1 MNTAKSSATT
11 SRLILSLGTLA
22 SIVII
27 GGVLYK
33 VQQESFMEAEVL
45 TIPEQSLETPT
56 EVIKVPEAMIPENN
70 SLEESKEPKK
80 PKIKQPSLPNLDASD
95 QFIRD
100 RLVFLSEKRD
110 LAVWLTTDDILRRS
124 ASYLDGLARG
134 VILSNIFPLS
144 SPEGGFSTH
153 RDEQTIWLNA
163 GNYERYDNTV
173 SVISSLDMDLA
184 AQIFHLTR
192 PLLEGAFSELG
203 YRPRQMDGIIL
214 TALDQIMNTPVIFEP
229 IQLSRDSVNFKFFD
243 SKLESLTPLQK
254 QLVRAGPE
262 NTRRLQKQAKLLR
275 TALMTPSG
283 RQQ

>member
-1 MNTAKSSATT
+1 MNTTKSSATT

-70 SLEESKEPKK
+70 SVEESKEPKK

-100 RLVFLSEKRD
+100 RLVLLSEKRD
-110 LAVWLTTDDILRRS
+110 LVVWLTTDDILRRS

-134 VILSNIFPLS
+134 VILSNIFPFS
-144 SPEGGFSTH
+144 SPEGEFSTH

-214 TALDQIMNTPVIFEP
+214 TALDQIMSTPVIFEP

>member
-1 MNTAKSSATT
+1 MNTTKSSATT

-70 SLEESKEPKK
+70 SVEESKEPKK

-100 RLVFLSEKRD
+100 RLVLLSEKRD
-110 LAVWLTTDDILRRS
+110 LVVWLTTDDILRRS

-144 SPEGGFSTH
+144 SPEGEFSTH

-203 YRPRQMDGIIL
+203 YIPRQMDGIIL
-214 TALDQIMNTPVIFEP
+214 TALDQIMSTPVIFEP

>member
-1 MNTAKSSATT
+1 MNTTKSSATT

-70 SLEESKEPKK
+70 SVEESKEPKK
-80 PKIKQPSLPNLDASD
+80 PKIKQPPLPNLDASD

-100 RLVFLSEKRD
+100 RLVLLSEKRD
-110 LAVWLTTDDILRRS
+110 LVVWLTTDDILRRS

-144 SPEGGFSTH
+144 SPEGEFSTH

>member
-1 MNTAKSSATT
+1 MNTTKSSATT

-70 SLEESKEPKK
+70 SVEESKEPKK

-100 RLVFLSEKRD
+100 RLGLLSEKRD

-124 ASYLDGLARG
+124 ASYVDGLARG

-144 SPEGGFSTH
+144 SPEGEFSTH

-214 TALDQIMNTPVIFEP
+214 TALDQIMSTPVIFEP

-262 NTRRLQKQAKLLR
+262 NTGRLQKQAKLLR
-275 TALMTPSG
+275 TALMTPNG

>member
-1 MNTAKSSATT
+1 MNTTKSSATT

-70 SLEESKEPKK
+70 SVEESKEPKK

-100 RLVFLSEKRD
+100 RLVLLSEKRD
-110 LAVWLTTDDILRRS
+110 LVVWLTTDDILRRS

-214 TALDQIMNTPVIFEP
+214 TALDQIMSTPVIFEP

>member
-1 MNTAKSSATT
+1 MNTTKSSATT

-80 PKIKQPSLPNLDASD
+80 PKIKRPSLPNLDASD

-124 ASYLDGLARG
+124 ASYLAGLARG

-144 SPEGGFSTH
+144 LPGGEFSTH

-173 SVISSLDMDLA
+173 SVISSLDMDMA

>member
-1 MNTAKSSATT
+1 MNTTKSSATT

-80 PKIKQPSLPNLDASD
+80 PKIKRPSLPNLDASD

-100 RLVFLSEKRD
+100 RLVLLSEKRD

-153 RDEQTIWLNA
+153 RDERTIWLNA

>member
-1 MNTAKSSATT
+1 MNTTKSSATK
-11 SRLILSLGTLA
+11 SKLILSLGTLA

-56 EVIKVPEAMIPENN
+56 QVIKVPEAMIPENN

-100 RLVFLSEKRD
+100 RLVLLSEKRD
-110 LAVWLTTDDILRRS
+110 LIVWLTTDDILRRS

-134 VILSNIFPLS
+134 IILSNIFPLS

>member
-1 MNTAKSSATT
+1 MNATKSSTTT

-33 VQQESFMEAEVL
+33 VQQESFMEAEIL

-70 SLEESKEPKK
+70 SVEESKEPKK

-100 RLVFLSEKRD
+100 RLVLLSEKRD
-110 LAVWLTTDDILRRS
+110 LVVWLTTDDILRRS

-144 SPEGGFSTH
+144 SPEGEFSTH

>member
-11 SRLILSLGTLA
+11 SKLILSLGTLA

-45 TIPEQSLETPT
+45 TIPEQSLEIPT
-56 EVIKVPEAMIPENN
+56 GVIKVPEAMIPENN
-70 SLEESKEPKK
+70 SVEESKEPKK

-100 RLVFLSEKRD
+100 RLVLLSEKKD

>member
-1 MNTAKSSATT
+1 MNTTKSSATT

-100 RLVFLSEKRD
+100 RLVLLSEKRD
-110 LAVWLTTDDILRRS
+110 LIVWLTTDDILRRS

-134 VILSNIFPLS
+134 IILSNIFPLS

>member
-1 MNTAKSSATT
+1 MNTTKSSATT

-70 SLEESKEPKK
+70 SVEESKEPKK

-100 RLVFLSEKRD
+100 RLVLLSEKRD
-110 LAVWLTTDDILRRS
+110 LIVWLTTDDILRRS

-134 VILSNIFPLS
+134 IILSNIFPLS
-144 SPEGGFSTH
+144 SPEGEFSTH

-275 TALMTPSG
+275 TALMTPNG
-283 RQQ
+283 RQK

>member
-1 MNTAKSSATT
+1 MNTTKSSATT

-56 EVIKVPEAMIPENN
+56 QVIKVPEAMIPENN

-100 RLVFLSEKRD
+100 RLVLLSEKRD
-110 LAVWLTTDDILRRS
+110 LIVWLTTDDILRRS

-134 VILSNIFPLS
+134 IILSNIFPLS

>member
-1 MNTAKSSATT
+1 MNATKSSTTT

-70 SLEESKEPKK
+70 SVEESKEPKK

-100 RLVFLSEKRD
+100 RLVLLSEKRD
-110 LAVWLTTDDILRRS
+110 LVVWLTTDDILRRS

-144 SPEGGFSTH
+144 SPEGEFSTH

-275 TALMTPSG
+275 TALMTPNG

>member
-1 MNTAKSSATT
+1 MNTTKSSATT

-173 SVISSLDMDLA
+173 SVISSLDMDMA

-203 YRPRQMDGIIL
+203 YSPRQMDGIIL

>member
-1 MNTAKSSATT
+1 MNTTKSSATT

-70 SLEESKEPKK
+70 SVEESKEPKK

-100 RLVFLSEKRD
+100 RLVLLSEKRD
-110 LAVWLTTDDILRRS
+110 LVVWLTTDDILRRS

-134 VILSNIFPLS
+134 IILSNIFPLS
-144 SPEGGFSTH
+144 SPEGEFSTH

-243 SKLESLTPLQK
+243 SKLESLTHLQK

-262 NTRRLQKQAKLLR
+262 NTRRLPKQAKLLR

>member
-1 MNTAKSSATT
+1 MNATKSSTTT

-70 SLEESKEPKK
+70 SVEESKEPKK

-100 RLVFLSEKRD
+100 RLVLLSEKRD
-110 LAVWLTTDDILRRS
+110 LVVWLTTDDILRRS

-144 SPEGGFSTH
+144 SPEGEFSTH

-214 TALDQIMNTPVIFEP
+214 TALDQIMSTPVIFEP

>member
-1 MNTAKSSATT
+1 MNTTKSSATT

-70 SLEESKEPKK
+70 SVEESKEPKK

-100 RLVFLSEKRD
+100 RLVLLSEKRD

-144 SPEGGFSTH
+144 SPEGEFSTH

-214 TALDQIMNTPVIFEP
+214 TALDQIMSTPVIFEP

>member
-1 MNTAKSSATT
+1 MNTTKSSATT

-173 SVISSLDMDLA
+173 SVISSLDMEMA

>member
-1 MNTAKSSATT
+1 MNATKSSTTT

-70 SLEESKEPKK
+70 SVEESKEPKK
-80 PKIKQPSLPNLDASD
+80 PKIKQPPLPNLDASD

-100 RLVFLSEKRD
+100 RLVLLSEKRD
-110 LAVWLTTDDILRRS
+110 LVVWLTTDDILRRS

-144 SPEGGFSTH
+144 SPEGEFSTH

-214 TALDQIMNTPVIFEP
+214 TALDQIMSTPVIFEP

>member
-1 MNTAKSSATT
+1 MFLLN
-11 SRLILSLGTLA
+11 
-22 SIVII
+22 
-27 GGVLYK
+27 
-33 VQQESFMEAEVL
+33 AEHL
-45 TIPEQSLETPT
+45 
-56 EVIKVPEAMIPENN
+56 
-70 SLEESKEPKK
+70 
-80 PKIKQPSLPNLDASD
+80 
-95 QFIRD
+95 
-100 RLVFLSEKRD
+100 
-110 LAVWLTTDDILRRS
+110 WLRTDDILRRS

-144 SPEGGFSTH
+144 SPTGEFSTH

-173 SVISSLDMDLA
+173 SVLSALDMDLA

-214 TALDQIMNTPVIFEP
+214 TALDQILNTPVIFEP
-229 IQLSRDSVNFKFFD
+229 IQLSRDSVNFKFSD

-262 NTRRLQKQAKLLR
+262 NTRRLQKQAELLR

>member
-1 MNTAKSSATT
+1 MNTTKSSATT

-80 PKIKQPSLPNLDASD
+80 PKIKRPSLPNLDASD

-100 RLVFLSEKRD
+100 RLVLLSEKRD

-153 RDEQTIWLNA
+153 RDERTIWLNA

-214 TALDQIMNTPVIFEP
+214 TALDQIINTPVIFEP

>member
-1 MNTAKSSATT
+1 MNTTKSSATT

-33 VQQESFMEAEVL
+33 VQQESFIEAEVL

-56 EVIKVPEAMIPENN
+56 EVVKVPEAMIPENN
-70 SLEESKEPKK
+70 SAEESKESKK

-100 RLVFLSEKRD
+100 RLVLLSEKRD

-214 TALDQIMNTPVIFEP
+214 TALDQIMSTPVIFEP

-262 NTRRLQKQAKLLR
+262 NTGRLQKQAKLLR
-275 TALMTPSG
+275 TALMTPNG

>member
-1 MNTAKSSATT
+1 MNTTKSSATT

-70 SLEESKEPKK
+70 SVEESKEPKK

-100 RLVFLSEKRD
+100 RLVLLSEKRD
-110 LAVWLTTDDILRRS
+110 LVVWLTTDDILRRS

-144 SPEGGFSTH
+144 PPEGGFSTH
-153 RDEQTIWLNA
+153 RDERTIWLNA

-214 TALDQIMNTPVIFEP
+214 TALDQIMSTPVIFEP

-275 TALMTPSG
+275 TALMTPNG

>member
-1 MNTAKSSATT
+1 MNATKSSTTT

-56 EVIKVPEAMIPENN
+56 EVIKFPEAMIPENN
-70 SLEESKEPKK
+70 SVEESKEPKK

-100 RLVFLSEKRD
+100 RLVLLSEKRD
-110 LAVWLTTDDILRRS
+110 LVVWLTTDDILRRS

-144 SPEGGFSTH
+144 SPEGEFSTH

-214 TALDQIMNTPVIFEP
+214 TALDQIMSTPVIFEP

>member
-1 MNTAKSSATT
+1 MNTTKSSATT

-70 SLEESKEPKK
+70 SVEESKEPKK

-100 RLVFLSEKRD
+100 RLVLLSEKRD
-110 LAVWLTTDDILRRS
+110 LVVWLTTDDILRRS

-144 SPEGGFSTH
+144 SPEGEFSTH

>member
-1 MNTAKSSATT
+1 MNTTKSSATT

-70 SLEESKEPKK
+70 SVEESKEPKK

-100 RLVFLSEKRD
+100 RLVLLSEKRD

-214 TALDQIMNTPVIFEP
+214 TALDQIINTPVIFEP

-275 TALMTPSG
+275 TALMTPNG

>member
-1 MNTAKSSATT
+1 MNTTKSSATT

-70 SLEESKEPKK
+70 SVEESKEPKK

-100 RLVFLSEKRD
+100 RLVLLSEKRD
-110 LAVWLTTDDILRRS
+110 LTVWLTTDDILRRS

-173 SVISSLDMDLA
+173 SVISSLDMDMA

>member
-1 MNTAKSSATT
+1 MNTTKSSATT

-27 GGVLYK
+27 GSVLYK

-144 SPEGGFSTH
+144 SPEGEFSTH

-214 TALDQIMNTPVIFEP
+214 TALDQIMSTPVIFEP

-275 TALMTPSG
+275 TALMTPNG

>member
-11 SRLILSLGTLA
+11 SKLILSLGTLA
-22 SIVII
+22 SIIII

-45 TIPEQSLETPT
+45 TIPEQSLETAT

-70 SLEESKEPKK
+70 SVEESKESKK
-80 PKIKQPSLPNLDASD
+80 AKIKQPSLPNLDTSD

-100 RLVFLSEKRD
+100 RLVLLSEKRD
-110 LAVWLTTDDILRRS
+110 LAVWLTTDDILRRT

-144 SPEGGFSTH
+144 SPAGEFSTH

-173 SVISSLDMDLA
+173 SVISSLDMDMA

>member
-1 MNTAKSSATT
+1 MNTTKSSATT
-11 SRLILSLGTLA
+11 SKVILSLGTLA
-22 SIVII
+22 SIIII
-27 GGVLYK
+27 GSVLYK
-33 VQQESFMEAEVL
+33 AQQESFIEAEVL
-45 TIPEQSLETPT
+45 TIPEQILETPT
-56 EVIKVPEAMIPENN
+56 EVIKVPEATIPENYPK
-70 SLEESKEPKK
+70 EKSKEPKK
-80 PKIKQPSLPNLDASD
+80 AEIKKPSLPSLDASD

-100 RLVFLSEKRD
+100 RLTLMSEKKN
-110 LAVWLTTDDILRRS
+110 LVLWLRTDDILRRS

-144 SPEGGFSTH
+144 SPTGEFSTH

-173 SVISSLDMDLA
+173 SVLSSLDMDLA

-214 TALDQIMNTPVIFEP
+214 TALDQILNTPVIFEP
-229 IQLSRDSVNFKFFD
+229 IQLSRDSVNFKFSD

-262 NTRRLQKQAKLLR
+262 NTRRLQKQAELLR

>member
-1 MNTAKSSATT
+1 MNTTKSSATT

-100 RLVFLSEKRD
+100 RLVLLSEKRD

-173 SVISSLDMDLA
+173 SVISSLDMEMA

>member
-1 MNTAKSSATT
+1 MNATKSSTTT

-70 SLEESKEPKK
+70 SVEESKEPKK

-100 RLVFLSEKRD
+100 RLVLLSEKRD
-110 LAVWLTTDDILRRS
+110 LVVWLTTDDILRRS

-144 SPEGGFSTH
+144 SPEGEFSTH

>member
-1 MNTAKSSATT
+1 MNTTKSSATT

-70 SLEESKEPKK
+70 SVEESKEPKK

-100 RLVFLSEKRD
+100 RLVLLSEKRD

-214 TALDQIMNTPVIFEP
+214 TALDQIMSTPVIFEP

-275 TALMTPSG
+275 TALMTPNG

>member
-1 MNTAKSSATT
+1 MNTTKSSATT

-70 SLEESKEPKK
+70 SVEKSKEPKK

-100 RLVFLSEKRD
+100 RLVLLSEKRD
-110 LAVWLTTDDILRRS
+110 LVVWLTTDDILRRS

-144 SPEGGFSTH
+144 SPEGEFSTH

>member
-1 MNTAKSSATT
+1 MNTTKSSATT

-45 TIPEQSLETPT
+45 TIPEQSLETPSQ
-56 EVIKVPEAMIPENN
+56 VIKVPEAMIPENN

-100 RLVFLSEKRD
+100 RLVLLSEKRD
-110 LAVWLTTDDILRRS
+110 LVVWLTTDDILRRS

>member
-1 MNTAKSSATT
+1 MNTTKSSATT

-33 VQQESFMEAEVL
+33 VQQESYMEAEVL

-80 PKIKQPSLPNLDASD
+80 PKIKRPSLPNLDASD

-173 SVISSLDMDLA
+173 SVISSLDMDMA